1 MKFPYFTQ
9 FGRDDGWYKVGPL
22 ARVQNCDFIS
32 TPLAEVERRI
42 FIEAS
47 GGKICHAPLAYHW
60 TRMIE
65 MLHAA
70 ELIRDLLDDPDLL
83 AGERIGSGARGHGGV
98 GVIEAPRGTL
108 IHQYEVGDDDLIT
121 MCNLIV
127 STTHNN
133 QAMKRCGRSRANI
146 STDSASPRRCSI
158 ASRSSFAPS
167 TPVFP
172 APPTR

>member
-32 TPLAEVERRI
+32 TPLAEVERRL

-83 AGERIGSGARGHGGV
+83 AGERV
-98 GVIEAPRGTL
+98 G
-108 IHQYEVGDDDLIT
+108 
-121 MCNLIV
+121 
-127 STTHNN
+127 
-133 QAMKRCGRSRANI
+133 
-146 STDSASPRRCSI
+146 SASGLVCPIVGCCARRHRHPSH
-158 ASRSSFAPS
+158 RSGTQRRA
-167 TPVFP
+167 
-172 APPTR
+172 A